1 MQGGRPWSGR
11 ITSTGYFWGCMQ
23 PQGGEWNLSSRSH
36 VRSAAGVAGPG
47 AHAAS
52 GGSTSRPRV
61 PGSHPGHQ
69 KVLCRGGSFTCF
81 SSRHHGLG
89 VCAAGRL
96 WPAIIRQL
104 SGPLPRAGERTGDF
118 PAPAGRAGGLRVKGP
133 FEAAPSSQAPGA
145 CLQAAKGVPT
155 PRRHWF
161 HV

>member
-1 MQGGRPWSGR
+1 MGGSPPLGTFGVACSLKEESG
-11 ITSTGYFWGCMQ
+11 I
-23 PQGGEWNLSSRSH
+23 
-36 VRSAAGVAGPG
+36 SAAEATLGQQLVLPG
-47 AHAAS
+47 QAHMPQVEDLPAAH
-52 GGSTSRPRV
+52 V
-61 PGSHPGHQ
+61 PPAVILATRRSYAD
-69 KVLCRGGSFTCF
+69 CRGGSFTCF

-118 PAPAGRAGGLRVKGP
+118 PAPAGRAGGLRVKGL

-155 PRRHWF
+155 PRRHWC